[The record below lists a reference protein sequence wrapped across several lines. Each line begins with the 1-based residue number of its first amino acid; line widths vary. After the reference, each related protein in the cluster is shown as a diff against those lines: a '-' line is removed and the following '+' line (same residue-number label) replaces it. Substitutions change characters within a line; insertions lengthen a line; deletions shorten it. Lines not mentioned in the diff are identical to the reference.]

1 MECCYEGDPVN
12 DAAAVVERFLVEDLG
27 LADSI
32 GHDHDLLAS
41 DLLDSQ
47 GILEIVV
54 FLEER
59 FDIEIGDEDLIPEN
73 FQSIDAMAAFVA
85 RKVG

>member
-1 MECCYEGDPVN
+1 MN

-32 GHDHDLLAS
+32 GHDRDLLAS

-73 FQSIDAMAAFVA
+73 FQSVDAMAAFVA
-85 RKVG
+85 RKAG

>member
-1 MECCYEGDPVN
+1 MN

-32 GHDHDLLAS
+32 DRDHDLLAS

-59 FDIEIGDEDLIPEN
+59 FEIEIGDEDLIPEN